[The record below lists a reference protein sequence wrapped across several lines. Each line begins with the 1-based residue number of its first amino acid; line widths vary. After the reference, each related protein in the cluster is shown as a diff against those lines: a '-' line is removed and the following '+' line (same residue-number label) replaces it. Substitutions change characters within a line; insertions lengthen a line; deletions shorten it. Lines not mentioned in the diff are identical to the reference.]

1 MALLFKSNS
10 DSAARWDKELRTHI
24 PDLDFRVW
32 PDYGDPADIDFALVW
47 GMPAGEFHK
56 FPNLRCIASLG
67 AGVDHIFRDPDLPEG
82 VAITR
87 LVDPW
92 MAQAMSEY
100 VLLQVLRFHRQG
112 DIYARQQ
119 AEKKWDTL
127 PFPDTAKRRVGI
139 LGLGSLGEDAAKKIA
154 ALDFPTAGWSR
165 TPKQIAGVECY
176 SGQDGLEP
184 FLKRTDILCC
194 LLPLTPQTENIID
207 AKLLA
212 TLPEGAFIV
221 NSARGKHVV
230 DEDLIAALDS
240 GHIAGAA
247 LDVFRE
253 EPMPASHPYW
263 AHPKVLV
270 TPHAAALTNPRT
282 GAKQVADNILRTRA
296 GQPPAYVVDRSAG
309 Y

>member
-10 DSAARWDKELRTHI
+10 DSAARWEKELRTHI

-112 DIYARQQ
+112 TSMPAS
-119 AEKKWDTL
+119 
-127 PFPDTAKRRVGI
+127 RRRRNGTRC
-139 LGLGSLGEDAAKKIA
+139 
-154 ALDFPTAGWSR
+154 PSR
-165 TPKQIAGVECY
+165 TPPSAA
-176 SGQDGLEP
+176 S
-184 FLKRTDILCC
+184 
-194 LLPLTPQTENIID
+194 
-207 AKLLA
+207 
-212 TLPEGAFIV
+212 AFSA
-221 NSARGKHVV
+221 SARWARMRRRRSPRW
-230 DEDLIAALDS
+230 IS
-240 GHIAGAA
+240 PPPAGAA
-247 LDVFRE
+247 RRNRSR
-253 EPMPASHPYW
+253 AW
-263 AHPKVLV
+263 NAI
-270 TPHAAALTNPRT
+270 AART
-282 GAKQVADNILRTRA
+282 GWN
-296 GQPPAYVVDRSAG
+296 RS
-309 Y
+309 

>member
-10 DSAARWDKELRTHI
+10 DSAARWEKELRAHI

-67 AGVDHIFRDPDLPEG
+67 AGVDHIFRDPDLPKD

-119 AEKKWDTL
+119 AEKNWNTL

-139 LGLGSLGEDAAKKIA
+139 LGLGALGEDAARKIA

-165 TPKQIAGVECY
+165 TPKQIEGVECF

-212 TLPEGAFIV
+212 TLPAGAFIV

-230 DEDLIAALDS
+230 DEDLLAALDS

-263 AHPKVLV
+263 THPKVLV

-296 GQPPAYVVDRSAG
+296 GQPPAYVVDRAAG